1 MTRLPGAASWRFA
14 WQLAAAGGGRRL
26 AALLVLAVVQA
37 LLPLAGLVA
46 LQRLIDAVA
55 RGVAGR
61 QPDDQ
66 ALADATTAVLVAAAV
81 AFLGSALRSLATVV
95 SENHGRE
102 LGDAATRRVQAHAA
116 EVPQAAF
123 DQPGF
128 HDLLLR
134 AGAEA
139 GQRPVRLVQ
148 DGIAAVVA
156 VVGLVTMVV
165 VLFRVSWW
173 LPGMVAATAL
183 PLAVVRRR
191 HADQRVRW
199 QERHTGDQRD
209 VGYAGAVLAG
219 RASSKEV
226 RSLGLRTFWLAR
238 LDRLRAGLR
247 ASLAALARQR
257 ARDELVVQTVAS
269 AGLFVAYYVLAKDAL
284 AGGLTLGGLVLQAQ
298 AAQRAQNGVR
308 DALAALAGVHEHRL
322 FLRPVADLLA
332 LPPAGANSPNA
343 TPPPGPFAVE
353 VADLRFAYAESRQP
367 ALAGVSFAL
376 RSGERVA
383 ITGANGSGKST
394 LVKLLCGLYAPTGGT
409 IRVHGGD
416 LAAVAPATWSDR
428 VAVLL
433 QDAQVYELSVRDNL
447 RFDRAGDESALWAAL
462 ATVGLEAR
470 VRALPEG
477 LATMCSRRHPGGVEW
492 SAGEARRLLLARA
505 LVRPADLIVLDE
517 PFDGVDPATAAQVA
531 AALRVHRPQA
541 ILLVVDH
548 RPEALHVADRVL
560 TLANGRVVADR
571 PVRSA

>member
-1 MTRLPGAASWRFA
+1 MTHLPGAAGWDFA
-14 WQLAAAGGGRRL
+14 WQLVAVGGRRRL
-26 AALLVLAVVQA
+26 AALLGLAVGQA

-61 QPDDQ
+61 QPDDH
-66 ALADATTAVLVAAAV
+66 ALADATTAVVVAAAV

-102 LGDAATRRVQAHAA
+102 LSDAATRQVQAHAA

-156 VVGLVTMVV
+156 GVGLVTMVA
-165 VLFRVSWW
+165 LLAGVSWW

-183 PLAVVRRR
+183 PLAWVRRR

-219 RASSKEV
+219 RATSKEV
-226 RSLGLRTFWLAR
+226 RSLGLRRFWLGR

-247 ASLAALARQR
+247 ASLAVLARQR

-269 AGLFVAYYVLAKDAL
+269 AGLFVAYFVLAKDAL

-322 FLRPVADLLA
+322 FLRPVADFLA

-343 TPPPGPFAVE
+343 TPPPGPFE
-353 VADLRFAYAESRQP
+353 VACADLTFAYAGTRRP
-367 ALAGVSFAL
+367 ALAGVSLTL

-383 ITGANGSGKST
+383 VTGANGSGKST
-394 LVKLLCGLYAPTGGT
+394 LVKLLCGLYAPTAGV
-409 IRVHGGD
+409 IRIDGRD
-416 LAAVAPATWSDR
+416 LAACAPAAWSER

-447 RFDRAGDESALWAAL
+447 RFDRAEDDAALWAAL
-462 ATVGLEAR
+462 AVVGLDAR

-505 LVRPADLIVLDE
+505 LLRPADLIVLDE
-517 PFDGVDPATAAQVA
+517 PFDGVDPATAAFLA
-531 AALRVHRPQA
+531 AALRAHRPQA
-541 ILLVVDH
+541 IVVVVDH
-548 RPEALHVADRVL
+548 RPEALQFADRVL
-560 TLANGRVVADR
+560 ALADGRLVADR
-571 PVRSA
+571 GATRG